1 MHCKC
6 SMMVYMLSSSFCL
19 LAIGLHELSQAEK
32 EITPCQDEQTMC
44 LKVTY
49 LHSTYI
55 MIYNRCLS
63 MIVYDQNLVSVSAT
77 ETKIR
82 FRYRYRS
89 LNFFYLNR
97 NFLHIL
103 FLKFFSCILCLVLNI
118 SQVIQSYHVK
128 HFPTIYIIFIVS
140 FVLLNYLLEMF

>member
-82 FRYRYRS
+82 FWYRYRS

-103 FLKFFSCILCLVLNI
+103 FLKFFSRFSALFWIFPRLYTGIMKLVWKLSKNKI
-118 SQVIQSYHVK
+118 RKCKIGY
-128 HFPTIYIIFIVS
+128 
-140 FVLLNYLLEMF
+140 N